1 MKSRC
6 SVVCSPMEMQRAAE
20 FFEND
25 KGRIG
30 MQQQE
35 AIAPGFLLQL
45 KLWQNYKPLFPWGKV
60 INTSYQGRT
69 LNSLITKS
77 CRGEG
82 WVDQEHVIYKKAV
95 GAKPHEDELA
105 LSCFVGLLS
114 SRCSQLERS
123 VVSHHERVTLVE
135 STFLKGIMKDMTLA
149 NPEDWIFLKFL
160 MECYVIESVQAL
172 YIKQRWK
179 KDS

>member
-1 MKSRC
+1 MTKLQTTFSLRQGHQHLL
-6 SVVCSPMEMQRAAE
+6 PGTDTEL
-20 FFEND
+20 FD
-25 KGRIG
+25 H
-30 MQQQE
+30 QE
-35 AIAPGFLLQL
+35 L
-45 KLWQNYKPLFPWGKV
+45 
-60 INTSYQGRT
+60 QGR
-69 LNSLITKS
+69 
-77 CRGEG
+77 RMR
-82 WVDQEHVIYKKAV
+82 VDQEHVIYKKAV